1 MGVLSAITGGAKAAS
16 AIATPIVGAVSAA
29 KDRKWQEKMMEK
41 QMSYNTEMYERQL
54 SDTWDFYN
62 DQKEY
67 NSATAQRSRL
77 EAAGL
82 NPYLM
87 MNGGSAGVAQSQ
99 SVPSAN
105 GVGLPSGY
113 PRPGINGL
121 TDSLGEIGN
130 LIADLDI
137 KSESAKQLKIENAY
151 RGQKLYTELLEMRNR
166 MKNDDSRV
174 GIDAML
180 ASVRKGLLQAQTG
193 KTNTENMILGI
204 NAQAAA
210 LDVIRKQEELKTLP
224 AQLQADLSY
233 RLGEIAL
240 QVKEGKIK
248 DKQLDKMLYE
258 IEGTILDNNQK
269 SMNQAEQSDTYKIR
283 RGQLLATLRKCITDI
298 NVVGVDGAGPL
309 APLMMLLN
317 NLGKASNGLDGD
329 VFEQPINIR

>member
-1 MGVLSAITGGAKAAS
+1 MGVLSAITGGAEAAS
-16 AIATPIVGAVSAA
+16 MIASPIVGAVSAS
-29 KDRKWQEKMMEK
+29 KDRKWQEKMFNK
-41 QMSYNTEMYERQL
+41 QMDYNTEMYERQL

-67 NSATAQRSRL
+67 NSASEQRKRL

-87 MNGGSAGVAQSQ
+87 MQGGSAGTAQSQ
-99 SVPSAN
+99 GIPGAN

-113 PRPGINGL
+113 PRPGMNGV
-121 TDSLGEIGN
+121 TEAIGSIGN

-137 KSESAKQLKIENAY
+137 KSESAKNLKIENMY
-151 RGQKLYTELLEMRNR
+151 KGQQLYTQLQEMRNR
-166 MKNDDSRV
+166 MKNDDARV

-180 ASVRKGLLQAQTG
+180 ASVQKGLLQAQTG
-193 KTNTENMILGI
+193 KTNTENMLLGI
-204 NAQAAA
+204 NTQAAA

-248 DKQLDKMLYE
+248 DKQLEKMLYE

-317 NLGKASNGLDGD
+317 NLGKASNSLDGD